1 MKIQEVNFLD
11 TFSGFLDA
19 PMLGNMLTGKGVKR
33 AGKKV
38 FVRTGRG
45 YNNIDQM
52 DKHFQFHSIFK
63 QYRGY

>member
-11 TFSGFLDA
+11 PFSGFLDA

-33 AGKKV
+33 AEKV

-45 YNNIDQM
+45 YNNINRM
-52 DKHFQFHSIFK
+52 DKHFQFRSIFK
-63 QYRGY
+63 QHQGY

>member
-11 TFSGFLDA
+11 TFSAFLDA
-19 PMLGNMLTGKGVKR
+19 RMLGNMLNGKGVRKS
-33 AGKKV
+33 GKA

-52 DKHFQFHSIFK
+52 DTHFQFRSIFK